1 MNYLVR
7 ATVILYYNLD
17 HHLSNM
23 DKTCTRKD
31 NMGKDFLKTDVA
43 LEITMVYLFEDSLN
57 GKFE

>member
-1 MNYLVR
+1 MNYLVW

-23 DKTCTRKD
+23 AKTCTRKD
-31 NMGKDFLKTDVA
+31 YIGKDFLKTDVA
-43 LEITMVYLFEDSLN
+43 LEITMVHLFEDSLN